1 MGKLVEG
8 DDGQQVEEVG
18 DWIEEKLFDV
28 RTYVGL
34 SHGARRKFL
43 GLGKAGATYIDLFCG
58 PGRARIRDNA
68 RYVDGMAVA
77 AWKTAVAKGSPYS
90 TVYIADKD
98 ERRRKLCAQRLKAL
112 GAPVAEILGTAADAA
127 EKLRTVLH
135 PQALHFALLD
145 PYSLGALRFDI
156 LANLAAFQRMDI
168 LAHVSSMDLTRN
180 IELQSTDLH
189 EDNEFEEF
197 APAWREH
204 IPVNLPRAE
213 RRAEVIRYWV
223 WRVAMELGIEA
234 SESMHPIKN
243 SKTLTLYWLV
253 LLSRHELARKF
264 WDATVRSRPQSTK
277 EMF

>member
-1 MGKLVEG
+1 MGKLVAG

-28 RTYVGL
+28 RTYVEL

-43 GLGKAGATYIDLFCG
+43 GPGKAGATYIDLFCG
-58 PGRARIRDNA
+58 PGRAKIRDTV

-77 AWKTAVAKGSPYS
+77 AWKASEAKKSPFS
-90 TVYIADKD
+90 AVYIADKND
-98 ERRRKLCAQRLKAL
+98 KRRKLCAQRLRAL
-112 GAPVAEILGTAADAA
+112 GAPVYEVLGTAADAA
-127 EKLRTVLH
+127 KKLRAVLH

-180 IELQSTDLH
+180 IEQQSTDLN

-197 APAWREH
+197 APAWREN

-213 RRAEVIRYWV
+213 RRAEVIRYWA
-223 WRVAMELGIEA
+223 WRVGMELGIEP
-234 SESMHPIKN
+234 SDNMHPVKN
-243 SKTLTLYWLV
+243 SKTLTMYWLV
-253 LLSRHELARKF
+253 LLSRHALPKKF
-264 WDATVRSRPQSTK
+264 WDATVKSRPQSTR